1 MSKRYSQNA
10 KASFRLRHRIVW
22 CPKYRRPVLHAP
34 HDARLEALI
43 REVAAE
49 HGWAVEALRVAPDVV
64 DISIGTDPTY
74 AVAEVVNRLKAR
86 TSRVMREEFPTLRSR
101 LPTLWSRSY
110 FAASLGSASDNAIAE
125 YISAQKGQ

>member
-10 KASFRLRHRIVW
+10 KASFWLRHRIVW

-34 HDARLEALI
+34 HDAHLEALI

-49 HGWAVEALRVAPDVV
+49 HSWAVEALRVAPDGVG
-64 DISIGTDPTY
+64 IAIGTDPTY

-86 TSRVMREEFPTLRSR
+86 TGRVMRGEFPTLRSR

-110 FAASLGSASDNAIAE
+110 FAASLGAAPDNAIAD
-125 YISAQKGQ
+125 YISTQKGQ